1 MTIYTILKLFRL
13 GSNAEDA
20 ATAMDNIHRGVSFR
34 GANVL
39 ILVFAIIIASVGLN
53 VNSAAV
59 VIGAMLISPLMG
71 PIVAVGAGLGVFDLN
86 MVKRGLK
93 NLGFAVVAGLATSTL
108 YFLVSPLNE
117 AHSEILA
124 RTTPTIWDVLIALA
138 GGFAGIIAT
147 ASKDRGNV
155 LPGVAIATA
164 LMPPLCTAGFGL
176 AHLNWP
182 FFFGAFYLFIINS
195 VFISLAALITV
206 RWLGYPT
213 MRMADERLTDRV
225 KRLTVAIV
233 IFTVLPSVYLA
244 YRLVQQNTFINRC
257 SEFIAHETEVPDN
270 FLVRQEVDAKHRVI
284 HLTYMG
290 RGVDSTQI
298 EQMRERLDVHDIPD
312 ARLEVQTGL
321 SLSRMDRGDKAQLSR
336 SAGLLEER
344 NALLRR
350 VQMIQDSIATAH
362 ARQVQ
367 LVAEA
372 RAEHPDLLRLGLSR
386 ERSPKAVDTTLVMA
400 QFSSAPDGAELK
412 RLENWLRLKLP
423 NEQWTLVVSAPIGKT
438 ARTSQKAARR
448 SSR

>member
-1 MTIYTILKLFRL
+1 MTIDTILKLFRL
-13 GSNAEDA
+13 GSNAEDP

-34 GANVL
+34 GANIL

-93 NLGFAVVAGLATSTL
+93 NIGLAVLASVATSTI
-108 YFLVSPLNE
+108 YFLVSPLDE

-155 LPGVAIATA
+155 VPGVAIATA

-195 VFISLAALITV
+195 VFISLAALFTV
-206 RWLGYPT
+206 RWLGYPR
-213 MRMADERLTDRV
+213 MLMADERLSDRV
-225 KRLTVAIV
+225 KRLTAVIV
-233 IFTVLPSVYLA
+233 VFTVLPSIYLA
-244 YRLVQQNTFINRC
+244 YRLVRQNTFTNRC
-257 SEFIAHETEVPDN
+257 SEFIAHETDVPEN
-270 FLVRQEVDAKHRVI
+270 FLVRQEVDAKRRVI

-290 RGVDSTQI
+290 RGVDSTEVQR
-298 EQMRERLDVHDIPD
+298 MRGRLDVHDIPD
-312 ARLEVQTGL
+312 AVLEVQTGL
-321 SLSRMDRGDKAQLSR
+321 SLSRMDQADKAQLTR
-336 SAGLLEER
+336 SAGFLEER
-344 NALLRR
+344 NALARRLQMMNDSIETRR
-350 VQMIQDSIATAH
+350 VQQGG
-362 ARQVQ
+362 
-367 LVAEA
+367 LEAEA

-386 ERSPKAVDTTLVMA
+386 ERSPKAQDTTLVMA
-400 QFSSAPDGAELK
+400 QFRSAPDGAELK

-423 NEQWTLVVSAPIGKT
+423 NEHWTLVVATTTGSAAG
-438 ARTSQKAARR
+438 ASWKAARR
-448 SSR
+448 